1 MCPHLV
7 FRREKFEQ
15 LLNDYQ
21 SEVDV
26 YQEKEV
32 PRHLEDIKK
41 VVTQLDQLSESLEK
55 SKEEAMVS
63 HTPHQLNTSWNFI
76 LT

>member
-1 MCPHLV
+1 MNSGFLFFC
-7 FRREKFEQ
+7 RRERFEQ
-15 LLNDYQ
+15 KLNDYQ

-41 VVTQLDQLSESLEK
+41 VVAQLEQLSENLEK

-63 HTPHQLNTSWNFI
+63 QEIRLP
-76 LT
+76 

>member
-1 MCPHLV
+1 MTNFV
-7 FRREKFEQ
+7 FCRRERFEQ
-15 LLNDYQ
+15 RLNEYQ
-21 SEVDV
+21 SAVDV

-41 VVTQLDQLSESLEK
+41 IVAQLDELSDNLER

-63 HTPHQLNTSWNFI
+63 HRQGCRGYFHPPPL
-76 LT
+76 

>member
-1 MCPHLV
+1 MN
-7 FRREKFEQ
+7 E
-15 LLNDYQ
+15 YQ

-41 VVTQLDQLSESLEK
+41 VMAQLDQLSENLEK

-63 HTPHQLNTSWNFI
+63 RTIDNIDYVNVVDIYYLWSDTQLA
-76 LT
+76 

>member
-1 MCPHLV
+1 MN
-7 FRREKFEQ
+7 E
-15 LLNDYQ
+15 YQ

-41 VVTQLDQLSESLEK
+41 VMAQLDQLSENLEK

-63 HTPHQLNTSWNFI
+63 RTVDNIDYVNVVDIYYLWSDTQLA
-76 LT
+76 